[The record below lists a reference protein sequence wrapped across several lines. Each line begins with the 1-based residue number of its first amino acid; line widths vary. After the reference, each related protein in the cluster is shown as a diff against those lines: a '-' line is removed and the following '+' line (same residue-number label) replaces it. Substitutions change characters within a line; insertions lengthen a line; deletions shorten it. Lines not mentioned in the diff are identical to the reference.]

1 MDYSPSFTSDEA
13 NTSANPEVTSP
24 TFKKVVIGDATL
36 YLGEAAD
43 VLPHL
48 SDIDSCVADG
58 PYGLSFMGKAW
69 DYDVPKADLW
79 ALIHAALKPGSHV
92 VNFASARTYHRMAVE
107 VENGGFEI
115 RDQMMWLYGSGF
127 PKSRDVSKDLDAKR
141 GFKREVV
148 GTVTCPGYADAA
160 ALHGAQTQ
168 NVREFAKLSSDPI
181 SDEAKHWEG
190 WGTALKPAHEPI
202 VLARKPLPTKR
213 TPTYRNLIDHSV
225 GALNIDGCRVASA
238 DDNPSIFRRKGSIN
252 HLSDPSASESEAEGK
267 LVSRQSPEAYRAP
280 RKGEELGRWPANV
293 IHDGSDVVLSEFPK
307 GQVGEIGAVRAVAA
321 VVGRGADQRAVG
333 PLVGVGLALGIGPAG
348 AFSPASVVAQ
358 VGSAVLTP
366 HQRGKQVADHGG
378 LAPTRHLLPDAG
390 IAIHAG
396 EEVRI
401 DHHRKVVL
409 PRPLGTGD
417 ALVVLVQ
424 NAGVELAHHRAIAEY
439 LADEG
444 ELPRLS
450 PPPVKAPPRR
460 DALAVEQRGYSPRSY
475 SGIGKFE
482 HAPHQRGLGFIQL
495 HGAVRVHHDPCGHQP
510 GHRVAVRPRMGAALG
525 PEAGQVIG
533 LLGTLLV
540 VTEGGEEDFH
550 DVPHRQITVGRVE
563 LVALYGGDADALTDQ
578 IANEGPCLL
587 RALAAEPV

>member
-1 MDYSPSFTSDEA
+1 
-13 NTSANPEVTSP
+13 VTSP

-293 IHDGSDVVLSEFPK
+293 IHDGSDVVLSEFPNVRTGK
-307 GQVGEIGAVRAVAA
+307 G
-321 VVGRGADQRAVG
+321 
-333 PLVGVGLALGIGPAG
+333 
-348 AFSPASVVAQ
+348 S
-358 VGSAVLTP
+358 
-366 HQRGKQVADHGG
+366 K
-378 LAPTRHLLPDAG
+378 
-390 IAIHAG
+390 
-396 EEVRI
+396 
-401 DHHRKVVL
+401 
-409 PRPLGTGD
+409 
-417 ALVVLVQ
+417 
-424 NAGVELAHHRAIAEY
+424 Y
-439 LADEG
+439 
-444 ELPRLS
+444 
-450 PPPVKAPPRR
+450 
-460 DALAVEQRGYSPRSY
+460 
-475 SGIGKFE
+475 
-482 HAPHQRGLGFIQL
+482 QRGLNAIYS
-495 HGAVRVHHDPCGHQP
+495 HRRIEEGAEVSANGGDDGSAARFFYCAKASTKEREFGLEVKPGERANKHPTVKPLALMKWLCKLITPPGGMILDPFLGS
-510 GHRVAVRPRMGAALG
+510 GSTGVAALQDG
-525 PEAGQVIG
+525 FRFIG
-533 LLGTLLV
+533 I
-540 VTEGGEEDFH
+540 E
-550 DVPHRQITVGRVE
+550 R
-563 LVALYGGDADALTDQ
+563 DQ
-578 IANEGPCLL
+578 KSFDIACA
-587 RALAAEPV
+587 RIAAAQRLKE